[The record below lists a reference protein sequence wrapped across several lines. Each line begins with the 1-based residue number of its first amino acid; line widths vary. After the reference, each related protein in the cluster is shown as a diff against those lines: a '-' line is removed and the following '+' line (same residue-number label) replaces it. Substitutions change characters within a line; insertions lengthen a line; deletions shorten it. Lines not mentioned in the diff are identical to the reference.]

1 MRMLIKGGRCFVDG
15 RLIDTDVLI
24 KDGKI
29 QALGKNL
36 VAEDSVD
43 KLIDASGKLVAPGLV
58 DVHVHFRDPGLTYKE
73 R

>member
-29 QALGKNL
+29 RHLAR
-36 VAEDSVD
+36 
-43 KLIDASGKLVAPGLV
+43 I
-58 DVHVHFRDPGLTYKE
+58 
-73 R
+73 

>member
-1 MRMLIKGGRCFVDG
+1 MC
-15 RLIDTDVLI
+15 
-24 KDGKI
+24 KI

-58 DVHVHFRDPGLTYKE
+58 DVHVHFRDPGPYL
-73 R
+73 